1 MNGSDNII
9 VTLNTVNKLLTEK
22 QLELLKKVSSN
33 NKVTFQTKSFSC
45 ESLIYIIKRNKL
57 YLLDGDKETPVSSNG
72 YIRMSTYI
80 NYNKNSYWVAFNVK
94 FSRGKK
100 SAIDLHKFE
109 TVDRPTSKAA
119 KIRAKVV
126 EDLKNKTQKIEY
138 KTQPSG
144 LLGLIKRILSMF
156 K

>member
-9 VTLNTVNKLLTEK
+9 VTLNTVSKLLTEK
-22 QLELLKKVSSN
+22 QLELLKKVSNN

-57 YLLDGDKETPVSSNG
+57 YLLDKDKETPVSSNG
-72 YIRMSTYI
+72 YIRISTYI
-80 NYNKNSYWVAFNVK
+80 NYNKNSYWVAFNIK
-94 FSRGKK
+94 FTGGKK
-100 SAIDLHKFE
+100 TAIDLHKFE
-109 TVDRPTSKAA
+109 TVDRPVTKAA
-119 KIRAKVV
+119 KLRANVAK
-126 EDLKNKTQKIEY
+126 ELNKKTQKIEY

-144 LLGLIKRILSMF
+144 LLALIKRILSMF